1 MNCAKDEIAHLTQ
14 ILTENNVTEEE
25 KADIE
30 KQTTALNTA
39 INKYKNIIKELE
51 DKEKTALA
59 AQDQE
64 VEKLFTE
71 IAENKSAC
79 SKIQLSDDETIYKE
93 AKKIDSSIKKL
104 LKLDDS
110 EELEQMG
117 LAIPE
122 PSKITRELL
131 KRGFDVDPG
140 VLTSSEAAD
149 SIYKALTKNR

>member
-110 EELEQMG
+110 EELEQINAFIEKF
-117 LAIPE
+117 L
-122 PSKITRELL
+122 
-131 KRGFDVDPG
+131 
-140 VLTSSEAAD
+140 SSHKK
-149 SIYKALTKNR
+149 Y